1 MAERSAAQI
10 RRFEKIRRGW
20 DESNYRY
27 IDVIISSG
35 EIKKL
40 FFRRC
45 QELKLQPK
53 SVAMEAG
60 IRPGTFD
67 SAYLKEV
74 LPVATKRF
82 NQQAFIKMLELV
94 GINIKVIVSV
104 DDVELV
110 QKRRSIRKN
119 QIHGKE
125 KKSSE
130 K

>member
-1 MAERSAAQI
+1 LAERSAAQI

-20 DESNYRY
+20 DESNYKY

-82 NQQAFIKMLELV
+82 NQQSFIKMLELV

-104 DDVELV
+104 DDLELV
-110 QKRRSIRKN
+110 EKKRSIRKN

-125 KKSSE
+125 TKPS
-130 K
+130 

>member
-10 RRFEKIRRGW
+10 KRFDKIRRGW
-20 DESNYRY
+20 DESNYKY

-53 SVAMEAG
+53 AVAMEAG

-82 NQQAFIKMLELV
+82 NQQSFIKMLELV

-104 DDVELV
+104 DDLELV
-110 QKRRSIRKN
+110 ERNRSIRKT
-119 QIHGKE
+119 QIHAKE
-125 KKSSE
+125 KKPS
-130 K
+130 